1 MSRDGQLVADRVI
14 VVGAGPVGQTVAL
27 LLARWGVPVM
37 VLDARAER
45 DPVGSK
51 AICQQRDVLDVWDA
65 VGAGRPIADAGVTWE
80 RARTYYRDAE
90 LFCQAFVDRGRSPF
104 PPFVNVSQTYTEQIL
119 DERIAGTPGIEV
131 RWGHEVTDI
140 SQDAEGVT
148 VTCRTGDGERHL
160 RGSYLVACA
169 GARGEAVRRMLGLT
183 FGGRSFDDQFLI
195 CDIHA
200 DLPDRAQER
209 RFYFDP
215 EWNRGRQVLIHPC
228 PDSTY
233 RIDWQVPADF
243 DLDRERASGALD
255 RRIRQVVG
263 DRPYE
268 VVWSSVYRFH
278 ARLVDRMRVGRVLVA
293 GDCAHLVA
301 PFGARGLN
309 SGVQDA
315 ENAAWKLAFV
325 LRGWAPDDLLD
336 TYHAERL
343 AAAAENLAV
352 TSATMDFLVPQDE
365 AARRRRQDI
374 LAAALTDPA
383 VRGEVDSGRLAEPY
397 WYVDSPLTTPHPA
410 RPFPGRPPRGEAPPV
425 VPGVL
430 VPDAPVAVPGE
441 PAVNRLRELVRD
453 GVLVLTTG
461 ATTALDAVP
470 ELTGPAPVRVLAIPD
485 IDPSGLLAGALDA
498 RAGEA
503 MVIRPDGHLAA
514 IVGYDDVAA
523 VSAAVRRS
531 LGLPPARSTA
541 VQPRGGEEALA
552 G

>member
-1 MSRDGQLVADRVI
+1 MSPGSEPAVGRVI
-14 VVGAGPVGQTVAL
+14 VVGAGPVGQTAAL
-27 LLARWGVPVM
+27 LLARWGVPVT

-90 LFCQAFVDRGRSPF
+90 LFCQTFVDRGRSPF
-104 PPFVNVSQTYTEQIL
+104 PPFVNVSQSYTEQIL

-195 CDIHA
+195 CDIRA
-200 DLPDRAQER
+200 DLGDRAHER

-215 EWNRGRQVLIHPC
+215 EWNPGRQVLIHPC

-336 TYHAERL
+336 TYHAERV
-343 AAAAENLAV
+343 AAATENLAV

-365 AARRRRQDI
+365 AARRRRQDV

-397 WYVDSPLTTPHPA
+397 WYVDSPLTTPHPD

-441 PAVNRLRELVRD
+441 PTVNRLRELVRD
-453 GVLVLTTG
+453 GVLILTTG

-523 VSAAVRRS
+523 LSAAVRRT
-531 LGLPPARSTA
+531 LGLSLTRPEA
-541 VQPRGGEEALA
+541 VRPRGGEEALA